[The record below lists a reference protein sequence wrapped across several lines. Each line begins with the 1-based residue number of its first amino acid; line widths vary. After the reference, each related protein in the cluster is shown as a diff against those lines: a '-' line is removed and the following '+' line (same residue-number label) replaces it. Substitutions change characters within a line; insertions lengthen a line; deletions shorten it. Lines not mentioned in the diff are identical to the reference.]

1 MQSGKRAV
9 HDARSDEEERDD
21 PMRKKRRNIFH
32 ELLEGV
38 HAMRGHREGKL
49 TLRTHELSPPPLPKV
64 TAALVRETREHLNM
78 SQGVFARKLRINPR
92 TLERWEQGRSKPN
105 DQAAALIL
113 LVRRF
118 PDTFDRLDAIGTS
131 RDSRHAA

>member
-1 MQSGKRAV
+1 MR
-9 HDARSDEEERDD
+9 
-21 PMRKKRRNIFH
+21 RKKRDLCG

-38 HAMRGHREGKL
+38 AAMRAHREGTL
-49 TLRTHELSPPPLPKV
+49 TLRTLELPAPPLPCV
-64 TAALVRETREHLNM
+64 TAALVRDTRERLRM
-78 SQGVFARKLRINPR
+78 SQGVFAQKLRINPR

-118 PDTFDRLDAIGTS
+118 PDTVDRLDAIGAS
-131 RDSRHAA
+131 RRSRHAA